1 MKISLL
7 HKLIFTL
14 LLMISLLEFLPAQ
27 ESADKVHDL
36 VEHTEQIYSTDDLL
50 VNGQIYSS
58 ERSLA
63 KGSPYFGE
71 NEFSKGKVIIKGR
84 KFDGVL
90 LKYNLVDQR
99 LLLRAAVESGRYVTI
114 LLNSNL
120 VDAFTM
126 DDQSF
131 INADNYFDEADISG
145 FYTLVY
151 EGSFACLVNYE
162 KTFRAVYDTQTPNG
176 SFTEASVKYFLL
188 DEGKT
193 INISKKKVLLKHFP
207 VMKKE
212 VKSFI
217 RKNKINYK
225 KASLLSLNKIM
236 KYCDSI
242 SETK

>member
-1 MKISLL
+1 MKINLF

-14 LLMISLLEFLPAQ
+14 LLMVFLLELLTAQ
-27 ESADKVHDL
+27 ETADKVADL
-36 VEHTEQIYSTDDLL
+36 VEHTEQVYSTDDLL
-50 VNGQIYSS
+50 VNGQIYRS

-71 NEFSKGKVIIKGR
+71 NEFSTGMAIIKGR

-99 LLLRAAVESGRYVTI
+99 LLLRAPVESGRYVTI
-114 LLNSNL
+114 LLNTNL
-120 VDAFTM
+120 VDAFTI

-131 INADNYFDEADISG
+131 INADNYFQKADISG
-145 FYTLVY
+145 FYTLIY
-151 EGSFACLVNYE
+151 KGSFACLVDYK

-176 SFTEASVKYFLL
+176 SFTEARAEYFLL
-188 DEGKT
+188 DGEEL
-193 INISKKKVLLKHFP
+193 INISKKKALLKHFP
-207 VMKKE
+207 IIKNE
-212 VKSFI
+212 IKSFM
-217 RKNKINYK
+217 RKHKINYK

>member
-1 MKISLL
+1 MKINLL
-7 HKLIFTL
+7 HKLVFTL
-14 LLMISLLEFLPAQ
+14 LLAVFLLEYLPAQ
-27 ESADKVHDL
+27 ETADKIADL
-36 VEHTEQIYSTDDLL
+36 VNHTEQIYSTDDLL
-50 VNGQIYSS
+50 VNGQIYSP

-71 NEFSKGKVIIKGR
+71 NEFSTGKVTIRGR

-114 LLNSNL
+114 LLNNNL
-120 VDAFTM
+120 VDAFTL

-131 INADNYFDEADISG
+131 INTENYFQNTDVAG
-145 FYTLVY
+145 FFKLVY
-151 EGSFACLVNYE
+151 EGRFACLVNYE

-176 SFTEASVKYFLL
+176 SFTEARSEYFLL
-188 DEGKT
+188 DEGKLV
-193 INISKKKVLLKHFP
+193 NITKKKALLKHFP
-207 VMKKE
+207 LGKTE
-212 VKSFI
+212 IKSFI
-217 RKNKINYK
+217 RKHKINYK
-225 KASLLSLNKIM
+225 KASLLSLNQIM